1 MADFTP
7 INTQEE
13 FDAAV
18 SERIKREA
26 DKYAKYTSP
35 DDLEKIKANHKSE
48 IEKLNE
54 ANKAKLKEKDDAI
67 AERDVKI
74 KNYATSSAK
83 LKIARETGLSYEAME
98 YIQGDDED
106 AMKKSAQQLKALIG
120 KTSGAPLKSTEDP
133 TGDSKTAAYKK
144 MSRELKGED

>member
-35 DDLEKIKANHKSE
+35 DDLEKIKAEHKSE

-133 TGDSKTAAYKK
+133 AGDSKTAAYKK